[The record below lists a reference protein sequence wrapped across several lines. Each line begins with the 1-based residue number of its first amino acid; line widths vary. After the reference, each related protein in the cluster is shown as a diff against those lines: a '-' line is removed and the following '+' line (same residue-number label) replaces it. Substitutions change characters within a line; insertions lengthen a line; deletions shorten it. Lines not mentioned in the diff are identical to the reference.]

1 VIIVIYN
8 NTKYFLKINNKK
20 EFSMGEAHSANKTPG
35 LYDILPFME
44 AFPFED
50 YEIEVEPEGD
60 DISKE
65 VSSILIKTLGAFGAS
80 YNINFQYFEDES
92 AVVVSFHEDD
102 ILYLTE
108 SAVKVKKMD
117 SVLQDLLAGLASS
130 NIKEKIEGIK
140 KSKKFIKQLENDNL
154 TYTRFEPF
162 LSEMLKLNDAVLENE
177 LMLELHKLKPKKI
190 LEKNL
195 SPEQAGS
202 IAAYLNFQLHYCKIL
217 LGIVIAIKIH

>member
-1 VIIVIYN
+1 
-8 NTKYFLKINNKK
+8 
-20 EFSMGEAHSANKTPG
+20 MGEAHSANKTPG